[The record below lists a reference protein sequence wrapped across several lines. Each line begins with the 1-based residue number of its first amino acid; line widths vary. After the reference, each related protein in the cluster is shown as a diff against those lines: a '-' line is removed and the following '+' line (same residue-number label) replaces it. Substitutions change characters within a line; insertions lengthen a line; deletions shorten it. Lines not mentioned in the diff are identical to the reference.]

1 MSVELNF
8 KIKIKDKEL
17 SLTQEEARLLYSK
30 LSELF
35 QKENSPSPFYPND
48 GINKYWPPIPPVTCF
63 GDETTAKK
71 QVFNLSTLC

>member
-35 QKENSPSPFYPND
+35 RKETISTPFYPDD
-48 GINKYWPPIPPVTCF
+48 GAYKYWPPFPPVTCF
-63 GDETTAKK
+63 GDETTGKK
-71 QVFNLSTLC
+71 QFINLSTLC